1 MQQTHQVDPSMRLN
15 LSPIPLLSNLSP
27 IPLLSENDTNLNI
40 SPNKEQVMKISEYE
54 KHRLNEEIIT
64 HNKRNLF
71 KIDVE
76 TTGH

>member
-1 MQQTHQVDPSMRLN
+1 MQQTHQVVDSSMR
-15 LSPIPLLSNLSP
+15 INLSP
-27 IPLLSENDTNLNI
+27 IPLLSENDTNLNV

-71 KIDVE
+71 KVDVDSA
-76 TTGH
+76 GH